1 MEEAMRAQPQLLSL
15 MKRIMERINSAKGGM
30 TDDARSLSEMTD
42 LLIQYKHF
50 GLLYSL
56 FSNRPMV
63 VQGGIFEGLV
73 YDPPIF
79 EGSLFPRLLGTY
91 EANLQ
96 PHILELKKRS
106 YETILNIGCAEGF
119 YASGLGRMFPDAVIH
134 AYEIQDYLRD
144 ACAVV
149 ATDNGLQSRFYLGK
163 EFVPNQS
170 EVPSGRRT
178 LLFCDIEGGEFT
190 LLNMTTFP
198 QIANMDMVVEIHPG
212 ADRTLDE
219 FVSRF
224 VSTHDIEIV
233 DLSRRVVPAPPAIRG
248 IGDINQLL
256 SICEFRGSE
265 TPWVVLRSRTLG
277 H

>member
-1 MEEAMRAQPQLLSL
+1 MRAEPQLHRL
-15 MKRIMERINSAKGGM
+15 MRRILDR
-30 TDDARSLSEMTD
+30 TDVIRAEGRKNAAEFSELID
-42 LLIQYKHF
+42 LLLQYKHF
-50 GLLYSL
+50 SLLHVL
-56 FSNRPMV
+56 FSGRPSE
-63 VQGGIFEGLV
+63 VQSGIFEGLV

-96 PHILELKKRS
+96 PHIQGLKERDYKM
-106 YETILNIGCAEGF
+106 ILNIGCAEGY
-119 YASGLGRMFPDAVIH
+119 YASGLGRMFPDAIVH
-134 AYEIQDYLRD
+134 AYEIQDHLRN

-149 ATDNGLQSRFYLGK
+149 AADNGLQSRFYLGK
-163 EFVPNQS
+163 QFVPGQS
-170 EVPSGRRT
+170 DVPSGRRI
-178 LLFCDIEGGEFT
+178 LLFCDIEGGEFP
-190 LLNMTTFP
+190 LLNLTTFP

-233 DLSRRVVPAPPAIRG
+233 DLSRRVVPVPPAIRG